1 MLSAVD
7 AMRKPSQA
15 PAELCVVRVHHHRRR
30 LRAQHREHPICA
42 SPRGKGVAECEAR
55 RDEPHDLLV
64 TSSIIAMNAIDRVS
78 AASRLRVATR
88 EQRVQVFADTVHF
101 SPVLAILTRQLQ

>member
-15 PAELCVVRVHHHRRR
+15 LAELRVVRVHHHRCR
-30 LRAQHREHPICA
+30 LGAQHREHPICA
-42 SPRGKGVAECEAR
+42 SSRGKGVAKREAR
-55 RDEPHDLLV
+55 RDEPHDLLIA
-64 TSSIIAMNAIDRVS
+64 SSNIAMNAIDRVS
-78 AASRLRVATR
+78 TASRLRVATR

-101 SPVLAILTRQLQ
+101 SPVLAILPSQLQ